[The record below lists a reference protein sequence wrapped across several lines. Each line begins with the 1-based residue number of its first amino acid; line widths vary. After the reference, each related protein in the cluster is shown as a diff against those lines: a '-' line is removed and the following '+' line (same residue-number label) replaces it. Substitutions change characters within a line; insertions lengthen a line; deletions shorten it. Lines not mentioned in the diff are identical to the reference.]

1 MRFSTRSKVGGLLSL
16 LAIVATLTP
25 FMLMGLV
32 FRGTATHASNAQYS
46 ATPGT
51 LTPAGTVN
59 LRNVPTNLSLAAG
72 GSFPRGPRPIHP
84 VKAPVLSGV
93 QPITSS
99 PITDQTQSL
108 IDRKSTRLNSS
119 HHITSYSVFCFK
131 KKQ

>member
-16 LAIVATLTP
+16 LAIVTIITA
-25 FMLMGLV
+25 FMLSGLV

-72 GSFPRGPRPIHP
+72 GSFPPGPPSIP
-84 VKAPVLSGV
+84 PGKAPGLSGV
-93 QPITSS
+93 QPLTPS
-99 PITDQTQSL
+99 PHSIQTK
-108 IDRKSTRLNSS
+108 IPTPKFTRCNHPGTARS
-119 HHITSYSVFCFK
+119 
-131 KKQ
+131 Q

>member
-1 MRFSTRSKVGGLLSL
+1 MRFSTRWKGGGLFSVLG
-16 LAIVATLTP
+16 IVTIINA
-25 FMLMGLV
+25 FMLSGLV

-84 VKAPVLSGV
+84 VKAPGLSGG
-93 QPITSS
+93 PTITSS
-99 PITDQTQSL
+99 PITYSTKTL
-108 IDRKSTRLNSS
+108 ITEFNGLRSRA
-119 HHITSYSVFCFK
+119 HA
-131 KKQ
+131 

>member
-1 MRFSTRSKVGGLLSL
+1 MLSSTRSKVGGLLSL
-16 LAIVATLTP
+16 LAIVTIITA
-25 FMLMGLV
+25 FMLSGLV

-84 VKAPVLSGV
+84 VEGPRLSGV
-93 QPITSS
+93 KPINSS
-99 PITDQTQSL
+99 TITDQTKSL
-108 IDRKSTRLNSS
+108 ITKINGVSS
-119 HHITSYSVFCFK
+119 PDSAATNISCPIE
-131 KKQ
+131 

>member
-16 LAIVATLTP
+16 LAIVTIITA
-25 FMLMGLV
+25 FMLSGLV

-72 GSFPRGPRPIHP
+72 GVFPQGPPSNSPRETPGPRG
-84 VKAPVLSGV
+84 VKPHNPAP
-93 QPITSS
+93 
-99 PITDQTQSL
+99 
-108 IDRKSTRLNSS
+108 
-119 HHITSYSVFCFK
+119 
-131 KKQ
+131 